1 MESTLVVDFVW
12 VVLFAAFAGVLSN
25 KLNLPFVALLL
36 FFGMFIGPN
45 FASLVKAE
53 TIQIFADI
61 GAILLLFLVGVEFNI
76 SKMLSVGIRA
86 VFSTF
91 ILMLLTFLVIYEGCL
106 FLGLVGFD
114 AILVA
119 SMFSMSS
126 TAIMIKTL
134 EQKGL
139 VDMPEVPTL
148 VAILVIEDIVAVF
161 LLAIFSN
168 LGSATFTTSSFLTAF
183 SIGLG
188 ALLFCYLI
196 LGDLLKKFSALF
208 LQNSSIDL
216 LVLVSFSLGILMS
229 AIASLVGISPAIGSF
244 LAGSLISG
252 VPRSREIEHSM
263 RSFSLVFSSFFFM
276 SVGLLISPA
285 DLFHNGPITIAII
298 ALYLVTVFLSSSFSF
313 FLVNPSGRS
322 AIFAGLALLPLGEFS
337 LLIAKEGMHLSSL
350 NLVSIASIGVLL
362 SSIVGSFALDQRRKI
377 YVSMRT
383 TLPGSFFT
391 TLDNFSHY
399 LLSVIS
405 SFEPGGYFHRV
416 FLDELKRSIFNV
428 LFIMGSVLFLF
439 PAQIF
444 FSFPIELFSKTY
456 YLNQILILVVLVI
469 CVIPLYRL
477 MQSAKR
483 LMDALSSVFSR
494 TTPSASKGQILRNFV
509 ICAFSVLTFINFR
522 LILSL
527 LSLPEFFAWFSII
540 FVFIALF
547 FFWSGI
553 RAISFGLFLSD
564 RKVDFLRPKITVME
578 SDVVVVG
585 SKNGKSKK
593 KDHSHV
599 SDVEIDEKLNS
610 IFHIHKR

>member
-1 MESTLVVDFVW
+1 MESTVVVDFVW

-45 FASLVKAE
+45 FTSLVKVEA
-53 TIQIFADI
+53 IQLFADI

-86 VFSTF
+86 VFATF
-91 ILMLLTFLVIYEGCL
+91 VLMFLTFLVIYEGSL
-106 FLGLVGFD
+106 FLGLAGFD

-126 TAIMIKTL
+126 TAIMIKNL

-148 VAILVIEDIVAVF
+148 IAILVIEDIVAVF

-168 LGSATFTTSSFLTAF
+168 LGSSNFTTSSFLTAF

-188 ALLFCYLI
+188 ALVFCYLI
-196 LGDLLKKFSALF
+196 LADLLKKFSAIF
-208 LQNSSIDL
+208 LQNASIDL

-276 SVGLLISPA
+276 SVGLLINPA
-285 DLFHNGPITIAII
+285 ELMQSGPLTIALI
-298 ALYLVTVFLSSSFSF
+298 LLFMTTVFLSSAFAF
-313 FLVNPSGRS
+313 FLINPSGRS
-322 AIFAGLALLPLGEFS
+322 AIFAGAALIPLGEFS
-337 LLIAKEGMHLSSL
+337 LLIAKEGMALSSV
-350 NLVSIASIGVLL
+350 NLVSIASVGVLI
-362 SSIVGSFALDQRRKI
+362 SSIVASLAIDRRKSV
-377 YVSMRT
+377 YLNLRT
-383 TLPGSFFT
+383 RLPGSFFT

-399 LLSVIS
+399 LLGVIS

-416 FLDELKRSIFNV
+416 FLDEMKKSIFNV
-428 LFIMGSVLFLF
+428 LFITGSVLFLF
-439 PAQIF
+439 PAQVYLSI
-444 FSFPIELFSKTY
+444 PLQLFGKTH
-456 YLNQILILVVLVI
+456 YLSQLLILVVLLI

-477 MQSAKR
+477 LQSAKR

-494 TTPSASKGQILRNFV
+494 TTPSASKGQVFRNFV
-509 ICAFSVLTFINFR
+509 IAVASFLIFLNFR
-522 LILSL
+522 LIISSL
-527 LSLPEFFAWFSII
+527 YLPDVFIWFSIV
-540 FVFIALF
+540 FVVVSIF
-547 FFWSGI
+547 FFWSTI

-564 RKVDFLRPKITVME
+564 RRVDFLKPKITVLE
-578 SDVVVVG
+578 DDVVVVG
-585 SKNGKSKK
+585 SKPSKNKK
-593 KDHSHV
+593 KESHHS
-599 SDVEIDEKLNS
+599 DEQINEKLNS
-610 IFHIHKR
+610 IFHIKR